1 MSMDSF
7 TEHTSFYIDGDWQQ
21 PLGSET
27 YTVIGASTE
36 EPIGRVPV
44 AGGKDIDAAVIAA
57 RRALDAPGA
66 SWPAASPAE
75 RADALERFADAIAAR
90 ADRLGRLVSRQNG
103 MPIAVSP
110 QFNGH
115 SSAAILRYYAG
126 LARTFE
132 WEERRPSFTGTTT
145 LVRREPVGVVG
156 AIVPWNYPQ
165 TLAIMKIAPALA
177 AGCAIVL
184 KPALE
189 TSLDAYLLAEAA
201 AEAGLPPGVLNIVPG
216 ALEAGESLVAHPGID
231 KVAFTGST
239 PAGRSIAEVCGR
251 LLRPVTLELGGKS
264 AAIILDDADLDATMK
279 GLVGVS
285 FANNGQTCYGSTRI
299 LAPASRYA
307 EVLDAVSAMAS
318 GLTVGDPLDP
328 ATVVGPV
335 VSERQ
340 RERIEGYIASGH
352 SEGARLTAG
361 GGRPAHLDRGWYVEP
376 TVFGDVRPDMTI
388 AREEIFGPV
397 LVVTPYASDDEAVA
411 LANDSEYGLGGSVW
425 TGDLERGTAVARRVR
440 TGSIGLNGYRLDF
453 NSPFGGRR
461 ASGLGRELGP
471 EGLGSYLEWQ
481 SVYLPA

>member
-1 MSMDSF
+1 MDSF
-7 TEHTSFYIDGDWQQ
+7 TEHTSFYIDGGLQQ

-44 AGGKDIDAAVIAA
+44 AGGKDIDAAATAA
-57 RRALDAPGA
+57 RRALDSPGA
-66 SWPAASPAE
+66 PWPTASPAE
-75 RADALERFADAIAAR
+75 RADAMERFADAIQAR
-90 ADRLGRLVSRQNG
+90 ADQFGRLVSRENG
-103 MPIAVSP
+103 MPIAMSP
-110 QFNGH
+110 RANAH
-115 SSAAILRYYAG
+115 STAAILRYYAG

-165 TLAIMKIAPALA
+165 TLAIMKVAPALA

-216 ALEAGESLVAHPGID
+216 ALEAGESLVAHPGVD
-231 KVAFTGST
+231 KIGFTGST

-264 AAIILDDADLDATMK
+264 AAIVLDDADLDATIK
-279 GLVGVS
+279 GLPGIS
-285 FANNGQTCYGSTRI
+285 FFNNGQTCYGSTRL

-307 EVLDAVSAMAS
+307 EILDAVSAMAS
-318 GLTVGDPLDP
+318 GLRVGDPLDP
-328 ATVVGPV
+328 ATAVGPV
-335 VSERQ
+335 VSAAQ

-361 GGRPAHLDRGWYVEP
+361 GGRPAGLDRGWYVEP
-376 TVFGDVRPDMTI
+376 TVFADVRPDMTI
-388 AREEIFGPV
+388 FREEIFGPV
-397 LVVTPYASDDEAVA
+397 LVVTPYSSDDEAVA
-411 LANDSEYGLGGSVW
+411 LANDSEYGLGGTVW
-425 TGDLERGTAVARRVR
+425 TTDEERGTAIARRVR
-440 TGSIGLNGYRLDF
+440 TGSIGVNGYRLDF

-471 EGLGSYLEWQ
+471 EGLNAYLELQ

>member
-1 MSMDSF
+1 MDSF

-132 WEERRPSFTGTTT
+132 REERRPSFTGTTT

-216 ALEAGESLVAHPGID
+216 ALEAGESLVAHPGVD

-264 AAIILDDADLDATMK
+264 AAIILDDADLNATMK

-307 EVLDAVSAMAS
+307 EVLDAISAMAS
-318 GLTVGDPLDP
+318 GLKVGDPLDP

-335 VSERQ
+335 VSQRQ

-471 EGLGSYLEWQ
+471 EGLSSYLEWQ